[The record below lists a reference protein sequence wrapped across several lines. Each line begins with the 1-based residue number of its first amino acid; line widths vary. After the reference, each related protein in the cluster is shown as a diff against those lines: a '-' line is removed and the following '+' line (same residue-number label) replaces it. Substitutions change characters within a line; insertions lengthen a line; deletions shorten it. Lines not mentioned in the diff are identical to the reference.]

1 MSGLCFIIIIIIIT
15 ITIIIIYELNLY
27 NLTFKLGHSQL
38 KDHADLDTTFVSLK
52 SVYRNPKS
60 NVCIGYIYKS
70 ASILPS
76 VSLPP

>member
-1 MSGLCFIIIIIIIT
+1 MSGLCFIIIIIIT

-52 SVYRNPKS
+52 SVYLNLKS
-60 NVCIGYIYKS
+60 NVCALIWHRDYNHDFG
-70 ASILPS
+70 L
-76 VSLPP
+76 